1 MFPNEPH
8 TCGLVASPN
17 LPHRCSQTP
26 GDTCSLVAMPNIDQR
41 AKAWELELSGRVG
54 KAVLRRRKALG
65 LTAVQLADKTR
76 DLGYPITRVA
86 ITKIETN
93 KRAGKLDIA
102 EVLVLAVALEIPPAL
117 LLFPSFPERGTVELL
132 PGYDVWPPAAVRWL
146 CGESPLPMQV
156 HADETTGDINPPN
169 AGTELVGAFARLTY
183 AEAGL
188 GKAQFDQQFGA
199 KATPAELVES
209 GKRLVLEQE
218 AVTAIETEIARH
230 RASLWGTSAEE
241 SDG

>member
-1 MFPNEPH
+1 
-8 TCGLVASPN
+8 
-17 LPHRCSQTP
+17 
-26 GDTCSLVAMPNIDQR
+26 MPNIDQG

-86 ITKIETN
+86 ITKVETN

-117 LLFPSFPERGTVELL
+117 LLFPSFPERGRVELL

-146 CGESPLPMQV
+146 CGESPLPVQI
-156 HADETTGDINPPN
+156 HADDTVGDANPQN
-169 AGTELVGAFARLTY
+169 AGTELVGAFARQTY
-183 AEAGL
+183 LEARL
-188 GKAQFDQQFGA
+188 RRAQFEEQFGA
-199 KATPAELVES
+199 TATPEELAES
-209 GKRLVLEQE
+209 GKRLVQDQE
-218 AVTAIETEIARH
+218 ALAAVNREIDRH
-230 RASLWGTSAEE
+230 RGVLWGSSAQDEE
-241 SDG
+241 AGHA